1 MGQNRPKDS
10 YLQKYYN
17 RYIKKY
23 HDKKKN
29 VHKKHK

>member
-1 MGQNRPKDS
+1 MGQNRPNDS

-23 HDKKKN
+23 HDKKK
-29 VHKKHK
+29 KRSQKT